1 VPILPSSSIV
11 RRVLVTGG
19 AGFVGAN
26 VCVALAG
33 RHPDWELIALD
44 NLHRAGSKLNLP
56 RLEAAGVR
64 FERAD
69 VRERDS
75 LQAIEAIDVLI
86 ECSAEPSALVGMT
99 GDTAYPF
106 ETNLVGAYN
115 CLELARRDRAQI
127 VFLSTSRVYPY
138 RTLSGLRLREAET
151 RYELADDQ
159 ELPGAS
165 ALGISERFPLE
176 GPRTLYGTTK
186 LAAELLIT
194 EYAANFA
201 VPAVID
207 RCGVIAGPWQMGRVD
222 QGVFTFWLLHH
233 HFERPL
239 AYLGYQ
245 GSGLQVRDLLHID
258 DLVELIDEQLT
269 DPERWSG
276 FVGNVGG
283 GRGCSLSLL
292 ETTDICREL
301 TGTELPIERSAEARL
316 GDVPLYI
323 SDCSRLFDLTGWRPT
338 RGAREVL
345 TDIHTWVRKNEDAVA
360 ASLGFAR

>member
-1 VPILPSSSIV
+1 
-11 RRVLVTGG
+11 VLVTGG

-33 RHPDWELIALD
+33 RHPDWQLIALD

-69 VRERDS
+69 VRDRAA
-75 LQAIEAIDVLI
+75 LATIEPIDALV

-99 GDTAYPF
+99 GETAYPF

-115 CLELARRDRAQI
+115 CLELARRDRAQV

-138 RTLSGLRLREAET
+138 RALSELRLDEAET
-151 RYELADDQ
+151 RFELADRQ
-159 ELPGAS
+159 EVPGAS
-165 ALGISERFPLE
+165 ASGISERFPLE

-222 QGVFTFWLLHH
+222 QGVFTFWVLHH
-233 HFERPL
+233 HFRRPL
-239 AYLGYQ
+239 TYLGYG
-245 GSGLQVRDLLHID
+245 GSGMQVRDLLHID
-258 DLVELIDEQLT
+258 DLVELIDEQLG
-269 DPERWSG
+269 DPQRWDG

-283 GRGCSLSLL
+283 GRRCSLSLL
-292 ETTDICREL
+292 EATAICREL
-301 TGTELPIERSAEARL
+301 SGVEVPIGGSAEARL

-323 SDCSRLFDLTGWRPT
+323 SDCSRLFEATDWRPA

-345 TDIHTWVRKNEDAVA
+345 ADIHTWVEENEGAVA
-360 ASLGFAR
+360 ASLGFTR